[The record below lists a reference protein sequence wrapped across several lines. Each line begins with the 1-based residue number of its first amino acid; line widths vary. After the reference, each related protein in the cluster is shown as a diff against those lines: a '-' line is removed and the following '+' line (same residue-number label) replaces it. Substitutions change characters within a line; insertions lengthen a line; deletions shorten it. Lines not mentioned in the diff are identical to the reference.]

1 MFKRPKLRSV
11 FVSTPAASNVLIE
24 GLEGRQMLSASHH
37 HHGGGDGG
45 PGRFGAPAA
54 TIEFSQAPSA
64 VQTGLNALAATDN
77 VTAPTATTEVHLGNR
92 NGLETYTV
100 DITST
105 ATDTRL
111 TVDVSGNP
119 VTAPT
124 RTTTTFG
131 AITNTAVTSEI
142 NAIATAQGLTAP
154 TADTTVN
161 VTTPSGGAA
170 VYSLHLPSDSTTTGR
185 HHRGGEVSVDAAG
198 NPVGNQRL
206 PFSVIPSAIQNALN
220 ANAPTG
226 ATALANDSTQLVSV
240 RTRNGV
246 TTYSTTFTA
255 TGTTTTVTVDATGKL
270 TTLPSSSKT
279 DFQSIPTVA
288 QTELQ
293 ALATAKGVTGTIS
306 ATQSVRAYNEGNGT
320 TLYSV
325 TLSTTTASGRT
336 RYVTLSVDQDGNPTV
351 LPQGGKGGGEF
362 AGIFRTGHRHGRHRG

>member
-11 FVSTPAASNVLIE
+11 FVSTPAASKVLLE

-37 HHGGGDGG
+37 HHEGGEGG
-45 PGRFGAPAA
+45 FGGSAA
-54 TIEFSQAPSA
+54 TIEFSQAPTA
-64 VQTGLNALAATDN
+64 VQTGLNALATADN

-105 ATDTRL
+105 GTDTKL

-170 VYSLHLPSDSTTTGR
+170 VYSLHLDSASTTIGR
-185 HHRGGEVSVDAAG
+185 HHRGGEISVDAAG

-206 PFSVIPSAIQNALN
+206 PFSVIPSTIQNALN
-220 ANAPTG
+220 ANAPSG
-226 ATALANDSTQLVSV
+226 ATALASDSTQSVSV
-240 RTRNGV
+240 RTINGV

-279 DFQSIPTVA
+279 DFQSIPSAA

-320 TLYSV
+320 TIYSV
-325 TLSTTTASGRT
+325 TLSTTSTSGRT
-336 RYVTLSVDQDGNPTV
+336 HYVTLSVDLAVNPTV
-351 LPQGGKGGGEF
+351 LPQGGGRGEGDF
-362 AGIFRTGHRHGRHRG
+362 AGIFSTGRHHGRHRG